1 MTRTCGPALVL
12 TAVVS
17 DAALAGL
24 SWTVSAVVYP
34 AFRRVPAEAWAAYHE
49 QHSSGM
55 ARLILVPWAAE
66 AAAAIGLVLLRP
78 PGVPRGIALA
88 HAGCVGSTAA
98 LTALGAV
105 PLHQRLGAGPKPTAV
120 AALLR
125 VHAWRT
131 AAWSAASA
139 LSVEILRRCIA
150 GNTTR
155 G

>member
-1 MTRTCGPALVL
+1 MTRTPGTGLLL

-34 AFRRVPAEAWAAYHE
+34 AFRRVPREAWAAYHE
-49 QHSSGM
+49 QHSTGM

-66 AAAAIGLVLLRP
+66 AAAAVGLVTSRP
-78 PGVPRGIALA
+78 PGVPRGLALA

-105 PLHQRLGAGPKPTAV
+105 PLHRQLGAGADPV
-120 AALLR
+120 VIRRLLR
-125 VHAWRT
+125 VHAGRT
-131 AAWSAASA
+131 AAWTAAA
-139 LSVEILRRCIA
+139 VLSVVLLHTAAE
-150 GNTTR
+150 TTQN
-155 G
+155 

>member
-1 MTRTCGPALVL
+1 MPRTSPSALVV

-24 SWTVSAVVYP
+24 SWTVTVVVYP
-34 AFRRVPAEAWAAYHE
+34 AFRRVPPQAWAAYHE
-49 QHSSGM
+49 QHSAGM

-66 AAAAIGLVLLRP
+66 AAAAVGLVVARP
-78 PGVPRGIALA
+78 PGVARALALA
-88 HAGCVGSTAA
+88 HAGCVGATAA

-105 PLHQRLGAGPKPTAV
+105 PLHQRLGAGAEP
-120 AALLR
+120 AAIARLVR

-131 AAWSAASA
+131 AAWSAAAA
-139 LSVEILRRCIA
+139 LSVEILRRLPA
-150 GNTTR
+150 GSASQ